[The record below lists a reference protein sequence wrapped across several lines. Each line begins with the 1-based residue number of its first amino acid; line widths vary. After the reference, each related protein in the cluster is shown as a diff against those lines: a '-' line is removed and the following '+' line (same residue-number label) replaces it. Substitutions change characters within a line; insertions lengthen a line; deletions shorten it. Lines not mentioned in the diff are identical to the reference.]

1 MIVISSSLVTS
12 AAADASIDLKAPC
25 IGYRS
30 EVTTSTITTTDE
42 ATGYPA
48 TNLANVSTASTWKA
62 LNNTGVK
69 YITVT
74 PSIASAFDYVA
85 IARHNFG
92 SAAIAVTV
100 EARVSSGDAWSA
112 IVAEFM
118 PTNNDALILR
128 FTRTVYHSV
137 RIKLAAGSVAAQAAV
152 VYAGL
157 LLVMQRRVYVGH
169 TPITMGR
176 QTNIATGISEG
187 GNFLGRVV
195 TGGTLK
201 TGLSLQNLTP
211 AWVRSDL
218 DPFIQSA
225 RSKPFFFGWRP
236 QDYPFE
242 TAFCWAT
249 SDIRPVNSRSNGMMS
264 VEFEIEGAAA

>member
-1 MIVISSSLVTS
+1 MIVISSSLVTA
-12 AAADASIDLKAPC
+12 AAADASIDLKAPVF
-25 IGYRS
+25 GYRS
-30 EVTTSTITTTDE
+30 EVTTATIATTDA

-48 TNLANVSTASTWKA
+48 SNLANVSTASLWKA
-62 LNNTGVK
+62 LDASGTK
-69 YITVT
+69 YITIT
-74 PSIASAFDYVA
+74 PSVASPFDYVA

-92 SAAIAVTV
+92 SAQIAVTV
-100 EARVSSGDAWSA
+100 EARVSAPDAWA
-112 IVAEFM
+112 VIVAEFM
-118 PTNNDALILR
+118 PTTNDALILR
-128 FTRTVYHSV
+128 FTRTTYHSV
-137 RIKLAAGSVAAQAAV
+137 RIKLAAGSAPAQASV

-176 QTNIATGISEG
+176 QTNIATGVSEG
-187 GNFLGRVV
+187 GNFLGRVI
-195 TGGTLK
+195 TGGTLRS
-201 TGLSLQNLTP
+201 GLSFQNLTP

-218 DPFIQSA
+218 DPFIQAA

-242 TAFCWAT
+242 TAFCWAP